1 MKAAANLIKTE
12 KEIELI
18 RESCR
23 IVSEVFDYIKEYIK
37 EGITTKEIDKMIE
50 EFIISKGAY
59 PAFKGYKV
67 ENKSFPSS
75 SCISINEEVVHGLP
89 GNRKLKSGDVISVD
103 VGVKK
108 NGYYGDGAY
117 TFAVGEI
124 SPKIA
129 KLLKITEESLYKGIE
144 KAVEGN
150 EVSDISCAIQN
161 YVEGS
166 GYGIVRELV
175 GHGIGKNLHEE
186 PSVPNFY
193 TPGKSQKLF
202 EGMVIAI
209 EPMVNYGTFKVYQK
223 EDGWTIATKDHEPS
237 AHFEHTV
244 LVRKVKPEILTV
256 SD

>member
-1 MKAAANLIKTE
+1 MSLIKTQ

-18 RESCR
+18 SESCK
-23 IVSEVFDYIKEYIK
+23 IVSEVLKYIKDYVK
-37 EGITTKEIDKMIE
+37 EGITTGELDKLIE
-50 EFIISKGAY
+50 DYIVSKNAY

-67 ENKSFPSS
+67 DRKSFPSS
-75 SCISINEEVVHGLP
+75 SCISVNEEVVHGLP
-89 GNRKLKSGDVISVD
+89 GKRILKKGDIVSID

-124 SPKIA
+124 SPKIS
-129 KLLKITEESLYKGIE
+129 KLLKITQESLLKGI
-144 KAVEGN
+144 AMAIDGN
-150 EVSDISCAIQN
+150 EVNDISVAIQN

-193 TPGKSQKLF
+193 SSGSTQKLY
-202 EGMVIAI
+202 EGMVLAI
-209 EPMVNYGTFKVYQK
+209 EPMVNYGTHKVYQRK
-223 EDGWTIATKDHEPS
+223 DGWTIATKDELPS

-244 LVRKVKPEILTV
+244 LVSKGKAEILTI
-256 SD
+256 

>member
-1 MKAAANLIKTE
+1 MSGLIKTE
-12 KEIELI
+12 EEIELI
-18 RESCR
+18 RESSK
-23 IVSEVFDYIKEYIK
+23 IVSEVIEYIREFIK
-37 EGITTKEIDKMIE
+37 EGISTKELDNLIE
-50 EFIISKGAY
+50 EFIISKEAY

-67 ENKSFPSS
+67 KKKAFPSS
-75 SCISINEEVVHGLP
+75 SCISVNEEVVHGLP
-89 GNRKLKSGDVISVD
+89 GKRKLKSGDIISID

-117 TFAVGEI
+117 TFGVGEI
-124 SPKIA
+124 SPKLT
-129 KLLKITEESLYKGIE
+129 KLLKVTEESLYKGIE
-144 KAVEGN
+144 QAVDGN
-150 EVSDISCAIQN
+150 DVNDISCAIQN

-186 PSVPNFY
+186 PSIPNFY
-193 TPGKSQKLF
+193 SSGSSQKLY

-223 EDGWTIATKDHEPS
+223 NDGWTIVTKDHEPS

-244 LVRKVKPEILTV
+244 LVRKIKPEILTMT
-256 SD
+256 